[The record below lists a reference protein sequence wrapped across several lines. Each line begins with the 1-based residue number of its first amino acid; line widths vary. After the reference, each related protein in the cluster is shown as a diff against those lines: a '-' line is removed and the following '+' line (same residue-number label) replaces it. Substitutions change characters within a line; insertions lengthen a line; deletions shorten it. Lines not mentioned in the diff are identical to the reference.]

1 MGETHW
7 IICFFVELR
16 YLDSK
21 RQPRGRDR
29 MEQKAQQRTRVPK
42 VKVGTQGLEVGLE
55 KKHHRIFT
63 YHCVVSPTHEAS
75 DTICA
80 FFRPVGMKKHR
91 TLSVSLYSVFYL
103 QVSKLGFGC
112 SGLSGIFNDPLSYEQ
127 GAAIVIDAFHKGM
140 TFFDTSDAYGN
151 GHNENLIGQI
161 ASKFGI
167 AGFQDGRLLING
179 LPEYARKCC
188 EGSLQRLGVDYIDL
202 YFPHRVDTTVPIEH
216 TMHELKKLVE
226 EGKIK
231 YIGLCEASPDT
242 IRRAHAV
249 HPISAV
255 QMEWSLWTRDI
266 EDEIIPLCRFLLEL
280 GIGVI
285 AYSPLGHGFFAGRAG
300 TEGLPEGSIVALNPR
315 FNGENAEKNKKLF
328 MRVNKLAEKY
338 RCTPPQLALA
348 WVLHQGE
355 DVVPIPGTT
364 KVKHLDANIASLD
377 VKLSEEE
384 LKEVSDALPVD
395 EIGGERDIELFTSC
409 SWKFAN
415 TPLPATPLE

>member
-1 MGETHW
+1 MDHLLS
-7 IICFFVELR
+7 VELR
-16 YLDSK
+16 YLDGVRYSK
-21 RQPRGRDR
+21 RQPRGRDS
-29 MEQKAQQRTRVPK
+29 MEQKAQQRTQVPK
-42 VKVGTQGLEVGLE
+42 VKLGTQGLE
-55 KKHHRIFT
+55 
-63 YHCVVSPTHEAS
+63 
-75 DTICA
+75 
-80 FFRPVGMKKHR
+80 
-91 TLSVSLYSVFYL
+91 
-103 QVSKLGFGC
+103 VSKLGFGC
-112 SGLSGIFNDPLSYEQ
+112 SGLSGIFNDPLSYEE
-127 GAAIVIDAFHKGM
+127 GAAIVTDAFHKGV

-151 GHNENLIGQI
+151 GHNENLIGQALKHLPREKVQI

-255 QMEWSLWTRDI
+255 QMEWSMWTRDI
-266 EDEIIPLCRFLLEL
+266 EDEIIPLCREL

-315 FNGENAEKNKKLF
+315 FNGENADKNKKLF
-328 MRVNKLAEKY
+328 VRVTKLAEKHG
-338 RCTPPQLALA
+338 CTPPQLALA

-384 LKEVSDALPVD
+384 LKEVSDAMPVD

>member
-103 QVSKLGFGC
+103 
-112 SGLSGIFNDPLSYEQ
+112 
-127 GAAIVIDAFHKGM
+127 
-140 TFFDTSDAYGN
+140 
-151 GHNENLIGQI
+151 QI